1 MVVESTILDA
11 LAPANPVE
19 AENDAFISLVA
30 EFDAEQD
37 ARKIDY
43 LKHRYAGFSR
53 KESATITGV
62 KVSTANKWIKED
74 SRVAR
79 FDELV
84 STGKRKE
91 LRKDVL
97 QEEWYKN
104 FYLVIKKD
112 AYIIRKA
119 HGLLEEPY
127 LEVKADGTRVTK
139 MGSPSMLKSD
149 WDYWAQMRKMYTPD
163 AWANIEKVISGKGG
177 TFNIDE
183 FVINLA
189 QNQQVN
195 VNAPTHSENY

>member
-1 MVVESTILDA
+1 MVANTAIIEA
-11 LAPANPVE
+11 LTPANPVD
-19 AENDAFISLVA
+19 AENDAFQSLVA
-30 EFDAEQD
+30 EFDSEQD

-43 LKHRYAGFSR
+43 LKHRYAGFTR

-62 KVSTANKWIKED
+62 KASTANKWIKED
-74 SRVAR
+74 PRVAR

-97 QEEWYKN
+97 QEEWFKN

-127 LEVKADGTRVTK
+127 LEIKADGTRVQK
-139 MGSPSMLKSD
+139 MGSPSMLKAD
-149 WDYWAQMRKMYTPD
+149 WDYFAQMRKMYTPD
-163 AWANIEKVISGKGG
+163 AWASIEKVISGQGG
-177 TFNIDE
+177 QFNIDQ
-183 FVINLA
+183 FVLNLA
-189 QNQQVN
+189 QNQQIN
-195 VNAPTHSENY
+195 VGPERV